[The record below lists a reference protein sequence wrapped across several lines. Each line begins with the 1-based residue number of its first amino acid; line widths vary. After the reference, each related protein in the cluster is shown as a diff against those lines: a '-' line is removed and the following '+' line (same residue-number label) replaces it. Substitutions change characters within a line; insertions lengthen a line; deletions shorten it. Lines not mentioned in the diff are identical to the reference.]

1 MFVNRRADSIRLKQ
15 VWNTTV
21 GTDGAPDELSA
32 RYAVGPFT
40 THHPALCARAPFGR
54 NALRQVHLEERL
66 VRDITLIRQHLE
78 LVKEPL
84 REA

>member
-1 MFVNRRADSIRLKQ
+1 V
-15 VWNTTV
+15 
-21 GTDGAPDELSA
+21 P
-32 RYAVGPFT
+32 
-40 THHPALCARAPFGR
+40 LCARAPFGR

-78 LVKEPL
+78 LVKEAL